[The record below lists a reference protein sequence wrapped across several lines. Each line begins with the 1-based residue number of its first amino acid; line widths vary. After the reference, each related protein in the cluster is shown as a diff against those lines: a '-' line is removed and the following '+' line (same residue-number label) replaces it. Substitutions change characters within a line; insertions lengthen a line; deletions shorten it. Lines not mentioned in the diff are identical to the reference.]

1 MNRIT
6 YILLV
11 VLLTIVP
18 CASQSKLPNA
28 KLHSLVLQGI
38 DLTWQEKYSHADSVF
53 QRVIREFPGHPAGY
67 LYQAGV
73 VLARAM
79 DNEMEVDLAKFD
91 SLVDI
96 GRRKAKGMIESG
108 SDRTWGNFFV
118 GTADGSDSY
127 ARVYRGDWFGGTRKG
142 FSSVS
147 SFKDAVK
154 LDSTL
159 CDAYAGIGA
168 FYYWRSRKT
177 EFFNWIPFVGDDR
190 SEAFTLLTK
199 SIEKGTY
206 NRFTALGMLVAIYTD
221 AGMFEKAVTCSREGL
236 KNYPRNRGFLWGLAT
251 AFHKAEKWTDA
262 AGAYQ
267 QLLDAIMESQDNNHY
282 NEIVCRLNLAKVKTE
297 MHDSSGIANLL
308 KDITKFQES
317 DFPNHLQSRAKNKL
331 EQAEEMLLTSA
342 RSQTQTGKQRP
353 HP

>member
-1 MNRIT
+1 LKRIP
-6 YILLV
+6 YIALA
-11 VLLTIVP
+11 VLLTIGL
-18 CASQSKLPNA
+18 CTSQSRLPNA
-28 KLHSLVLQGI
+28 KLHSLVLEGI
-38 DLTWQEKYSHADSVF
+38 DLTWQEKYGGADSVF
-53 QRVIREFPGHPAGY
+53 QHVAREFPDHAAGY
-67 LYQAGV
+67 VYQAGV
-73 VLARAM
+73 LLARAM

-91 SLVDI
+91 SLIDL
-96 GRRKAKGMIESG
+96 GKTKANGMIESG
-108 SDRTWGNFFV
+108 SDRTWGHFFM

-127 ARVYRGDWFGGTRKG
+127 AKVYRGDWFGGTRKG

-199 SIEKGTY
+199 SVEKGTY
-206 NRFTALGMLVAIYTD
+206 NRFTVLSMLVAIYTD
-221 AGMFEKAVTCSREGL
+221 AGMYEKAVTCSREGL
-236 KNYPRNRGFLWGLAT
+236 KRYPRNRAFLWGLAT
-251 AFHKAEKWTDA
+251 AFHKAEKWADA
-262 AGAYQ
+262 ANAYQ
-267 QLLDAIMESQDNNHY
+267 QLLDAIMKSQDNNHY
-282 NEIVCRLNLAKVKTE
+282 NEIVCRLNLARVKTE
-297 MHDSSGIANLL
+297 MHDSSGIASLL
-308 KDITKFQES
+308 KEITRFQES
-317 DFPNHLQSRAKNKL
+317 DFPKHLQHRAKDKL
-331 EQAEEMLLTSA
+331 EQAAEMLLALA